1 MLVMNSLGER
11 VKAVMRTKGV
21 VVDDICT
28 LTGKKQPTI
37 SSYLTGRT
45 FPNEDFFEAL
55 IKLVPEINL
64 HYIITGIGEPYFS
77 ESNLKK
83 KVAELESR
91 EKQLT
96 DTIIRMGSMLGTGGV
111 SQGDRSKY
119 RGVFNSGNCIVK
131 HTVINTPWFA

>member
-1 MLVMNSLGER
+1 MNSLGDR

-21 VVDDICT
+21 VVDDICI

-45 FPNEDFFEAL
+45 FPNEDFFDAL

-64 HYIITGIGEPYFS
+64 HYIITGVGEPYFS

-96 DTIIRMGSMLGTGGV
+96 DTIIRMGSMLGTNAVG
-111 SQGDRSKY
+111 QGDRSKSK
-119 RGVFNSGNCIVK
+119 GVFNPGNWAYK
-131 HTVINTPWFA
+131 RTVINTPWLA